1 MTNEKALILSNV
13 CTSLESE
20 YFKTDSQFEI
30 PKHLFYA
37 VSRNI
42 GRTKK
47 AVKEKEDLD
56 AMVLKDFKKD
66 FGFDDEK
73 AKNDE
78 YVKEA
83 NEKFKEY
90 RETEVVKE
98 QYDTFLKGEYNTVNE
113 FYKVK
118 KEVLELAEIPY
129 SYREVLEETILE

>member
-20 YFKTDSQFEI
+20 YFKADSQFEI
-30 PKHLFYA
+30 PKALFYA

-47 AVKEKEDLD
+47 AVKEKEELE
-56 AMVLKDFKKD
+56 AMVLRDFKKD

-73 AKNDE
+73 AKNDD
-78 YVKEA
+78 YVKDA
-83 NEKFKEY
+83 NIKFAEYKQKE
-90 RETEVVKE
+90 EIKE
-98 QYDTFLKGEYNTVNE
+98 QYDTFYKGEYNTVNE

-129 SYREVLEETILE
+129 SYREVLEDTILE